1 MKSEKSKVGS
11 AKAQMYIKGRRRHHT
26 FHLSPFPFHLKK
38 VLRETEAL
46 LDIIYKVSLLDV
58 WQLHTVTLLL
68 VLTLKEHTDEE
79 CNNAK

>member
-1 MKSEKSKVGS
+1 MKSMVS
-11 AKAQMYIKGRRRHHT
+11 ATPFNI
-26 FHLSPFPFHLKK
+26 HLRFSAPYFSPFPFHLKE
-38 VLRETEAL
+38 VLRETKAL